1 MQRRAFV
8 HALGASLA
16 TGPWASRVMGS
27 PRRLNRIG
35 LELYSVRDAMGRD
48 PDGTLAAVRAMGYTD
63 VELLWSFG
71 NFGRT
76 TEQVRA
82 ALDHE
87 GLRAP
92 SAHIS
97 PISLFVGWNR
107 SLEIAHRLGHEYLI
121 VPSFT
126 GETSGTLDD
135 WREWADRFN
144 TAGAA
149 ARRAGIWLAFH
160 NEADHMPLIDGKV
173 PYDVFVERTDPKVV
187 RLQLDV
193 GNMVIGAAIR
203 SPIYS
208 ATASGIGAFIL
219 KTSSRTARTTPCWAR
234 GRWTSSACWLPFRT
248 STTSSATWS
257 RKAWKMRSA
266 ARGRTASFSRRW
278 SSRLPGLPPTE
289 VHWLAARTAGEAK
302 LMRRAAAMCSSR
314 IRASASSYPQRA
326 QGRAPVKS
334 GRAMPEQAAP
344 RALDRTSLVPA
355 PSACTA
361 PT

>member
-92 SAHIS
+92 SAHVS
-97 PISLFVGWNR
+97 PTVVLVGWER
-107 SLEIAHRLGHEYLI
+107 SLAIAHRLGHEYLI

-126 GETSGTLDD
+126 PDTRSEEHTS
-135 WREWADRFN
+135 E
-144 TAGAA
+144 
-149 ARRAGIWLAFH
+149 
-160 NEADHMPLIDGKV
+160 
-173 PYDVFVERTDPKVV
+173 
-187 RLQLDV
+187 LQ
-193 GNMVIGAAIR
+193 
-203 SPIYS
+203 
-208 ATASGIGAFIL
+208 
-219 KTSSRTARTTPCWAR
+219 
-234 GRWTSSACWLPFRT
+234 
-248 STTSSATWS
+248 
-257 RKAWKMRSA
+257 
-266 ARGRTASFSRRW
+266 
-278 SSRLPGLPPTE
+278 SRLHL
-289 VHWLAARTAGEAK
+289 
-302 LMRRAAAMCSSR
+302 
-314 IRASASSYPQRA
+314 
-326 QGRAPVKS
+326 
-334 GRAMPEQAAP
+334 
-344 RALDRTSLVPA
+344 
-355 PSACTA
+355 
-361 PT
+361 